1 MDCIV
6 ILKSIAYLDDILPLV
21 FELKKIG
28 IVSNPVF
35 VATKKKQY
43 EFIRENVVLCDG
55 ISHIGGR
62 LTTLNAYANRYIR
75 NLHNI
80 FVLRKYFYK
89 QVLTIE
95 VHFTRSF
102 WVSVLSVLNRKIWKG
117 KRMGTWFHNKPHS
130 MLHNEAMYVRT
141 IRGNFEIMEVL
152 ARGYDA
158 ILMSHTKDQYEKFT
172 LVRLITADAK
182 VIQIQYTRRL
192 NEWINYLES
201 NGDKYLPKELKRPYV
216 FFPLSVIGEHVEGEN
231 CISSTDKLKETLLV
245 LKEFNNDILTV
256 FKPHYKTDLEGVKEI
271 IRSIGF
277 RNYIVS
283 YAHPLLLIKHAK
295 FTLTYH
301 STSMLVEAYLSG
313 CPTVEYA
320 HYDSRYF
327 AYTGGCSRYYEYV
340 DYFIHRDKV
349 ELRDVLRKL
358 IYEEVI
364 HVKRDIVKLK
374 KDFPI
379 LSNQEINDKF
389 SEIM

>member
-6 ILKSIAYLDDILPLV
+6 IFKSISHLDDILPLV

-28 IVSNPVF
+28 FVSTPVF
-35 VATKKKQY
+35 VASTRKQY

-62 LTTLNAYANRYIR
+62 LTTLNAYMNRYIR

-95 VHFTRSF
+95 VPFSSSF
-102 WVSVLSVLNRKIWKG
+102 WVSVLSVLNRRIWKG
-117 KRMGTWFHNKPHS
+117 KKIGAMLQNKPYKQAR
-130 MLHNEAMYVRT
+130 NITMYYRT
-141 IRGNFEIMEVL
+141 VEENFEIREKVV
-152 ARGYDA
+152 RGYDA
-158 ILMSHTKDQYEKFT
+158 VLLSFPKEKYEDIT
-172 LVRLITADAK
+172 LNRLITDSR
-182 VIQIQYTRRL
+182 VIQVGYTRRL
-192 NEWINYLES
+192 NEWMNYLEN
-201 NGDKYLPKELKRPYV
+201 NGDKFLSKELRRPYV
-216 FFPLSVIGEHVEGEN
+216 FFPLSLIGKHLKGEN
-231 CISSTDKLKETLLV
+231 CISSTDKLKEVLLV
-245 LKEFNNDILTV
+245 LKAFNNDILTV
-256 FKPHYKTDLEGVKEI
+256 FKPHHKTDLEGVKEI

-320 HYDSRYF
+320 HYDSRFF
-327 AYTGGCSRYYEYV
+327 AYTGGCSRYPECV